1 MDAKSRANFINA
13 VADGTTVPCPKC
25 GRGNKPGS
33 RFCAGCGAELEAP
46 AKADTAFAPV
56 KEEAPAAAAPAA
68 GAAAATKA
76 VRYEEPSHVFA
87 EGLPDWSLE
96 PPMVMV
102 RRR

>member
-46 AKADTAFAPV
+46 AKADAAFAPV
-56 KEEAPAAAAPAA
+56 KEEAPA
-68 GAAAATKA
+68 AAAATKA